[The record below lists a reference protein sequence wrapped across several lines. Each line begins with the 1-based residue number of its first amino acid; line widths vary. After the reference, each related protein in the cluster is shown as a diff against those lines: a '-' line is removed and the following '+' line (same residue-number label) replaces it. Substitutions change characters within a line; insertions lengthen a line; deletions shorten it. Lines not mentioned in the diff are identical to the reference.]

1 MFDANAELTWF
12 LLGFALIVSELLLP
26 GFVVIF
32 FGVGAWITAASI
44 WLGLADSFDIQL
56 VIFLVSSVLSL
67 VLFRRHGKEY
77 FKGKVS
83 GMVGDVSELDDVKGE
98 RGIVVEDVV
107 PNSLAGRV
115 EFRGTIWNADANA
128 TIRKGTPVEI
138 LGRSDLTL
146 KVQPLQERVSS

>member
-32 FGVGAWITAASI
+32 FGVGAWITAACI
-44 WLGLADSFDIQL
+44 WLGLADSFDTQL
-56 VIFLVSSVLSL
+56 IIFLVSSVLSL
-67 VLFRRHGKEY
+67 VLFRKQGKEY

-83 GMVGDVSELDDVKGE
+83 GVVRDVSELDDVKGE

-107 PNSLAGRV
+107 PNSLSGRV
-115 EFRGTIWNADANA
+115 EFRGTIWNADADA

-138 LGRSDLTL
+138 LGRSNLTL